1 MGNGIANGIN
11 IPPQHKI
18 GHLLDNIIC
27 PQTHNT
33 FVAFHYTKNHNHFD
47 TMLATKMF
55 KTDTKCNNGNLIDTL
70 DKMQDLSTGGHLN
83 TLVLKKYSSAQN
95 KLTLEKTYS

>member
-1 MGNGIANGIN
+1 MNEIETNIIDYNQIKKTIKANELEAEIANIS
-11 IPPQHKI
+11 
-18 GHLLDNIIC
+18 
-27 PQTHNT
+27 
-33 FVAFHYTKNHNHFD
+33 NHTIASEFI
-47 TMLATKMF
+47 
-55 KTDTKCNNGNLIDTL
+55 KCNNGNLIDTL